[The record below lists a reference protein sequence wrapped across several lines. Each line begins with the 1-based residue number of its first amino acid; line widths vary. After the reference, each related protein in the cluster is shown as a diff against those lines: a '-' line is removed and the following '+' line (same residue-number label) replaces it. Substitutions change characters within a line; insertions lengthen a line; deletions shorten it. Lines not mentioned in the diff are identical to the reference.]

1 MTEVREGKNINYKAY
16 ENKEE
21 LKIKDLIGKITILKQ
36 GVVIER
42 QKNADLE
49 KEMKNMKELN
59 DNLEKLLDEKENNII
74 LLSKDKYE
82 LQSKLEIE
90 KSKLEAANNNSGS
103 SIMNLF
109 RRQTTS
115 ANNNNLDQENKR
127 LLNENV
133 EIKKELE
140 TLKLKF
146 EESCQD
152 FDKCKNEYQ
161 NLINLQ
167 LEKIKK
173 FDINIADKNSQYEE
187 INKKL
192 TQMYENW
199 KAIDVERVKL
209 ENKNSELLKDLKQKE
224 EKIYQYEILIVE
236 KY

>member
-1 MTEVREGKNINYKAY
+1 M
-16 ENKEE
+16 
-21 LKIKDLIGKITILKQ
+21 
-36 GVVIER
+36 
-42 QKNADLE
+42 E
-49 KEMKNMKELN
+49 KEIKKYKELN
-59 DNLEKLLDEKENNII
+59 ENLENILNEKENNII

-82 LQSKLEIE
+82 LQSKLDIE

-109 RRQTTS
+109 RRQNTNS
-115 ANNNNLDQENKR
+115 NNNNIEQENKR

-133 EIKKELE
+133 ELKKELE
-140 TLKLKF
+140 TIKLKF

-173 FDINIADKNSQYEE
+173 FDLIIADKNSQYDEV
-187 INKKL
+187 NKKL

-209 ENKNSELLKDLKQKE
+209 ENKNSELQKDLKYKE
-224 EKIYQYEILIVE
+224 EKVSNYENVIME
-236 KY
+236 KYLELK